1 MKYRASL
8 FEPKRPRECKKE
20 PRSTENIER
29 DVEALELPFHRNLAD
44 HVRNQ
49 NNWEQTLRLMKHL
62 LTEQVLLTPSSQA
75 IASVFSWLVKDWHY
89 LPATELYRGFVIEMH
104 RAVTVCPSRGDLV
117 HGRIKEFQSIV
128 IPMLKEKVNSVMGM
142 EGPREPPTKRKYSN
156 LPAIP
161 EEAESLKQSASI
173 DELSTVETPLQMN
186 M

>member
-8 FEPKRPRECKKE
+8 FEPKRPRELKKE
-20 PRSTENIER
+20 PRTIESIEN
-29 DVEALELPFHRNLAD
+29 DVEALELPFHRCLAD

-49 NNWEQTLRLMKHL
+49 KNWEQTLRLMKHL
-62 LTEQVLLTPSSQA
+62 LTEQVLLAPSSQA

-89 LPATELYRGFVIEMH
+89 LPATELYRGFVLEMQ

-128 IPMLKEKVNSVMGM
+128 IPMLKEKVNKMMGP
-142 EGPREPPTKRKYSN
+142 EISGHREPSAKKRRHNN

-161 EEAESLKQSASI
+161 EEAESLKHSTST
-173 DELSTVETPLQMN
+173 DELSSIQIN